1 MRLVRTQ
8 VRRTQSWAPQ
18 ILSRMSRLGALLLV
32 FGSGV
37 LGISAG
43 PLQPAGA
50 TTQPQTW
57 VQLFPGAGPA
67 ASYGDSMV
75 FDPSIGKTV
84 LFGGVGPTTVGL
96 AGSDT
101 EEDQT
106 WTFDGSAW
114 TQLFPATSPS
124 ARDSA
129 AMAYDPSIGK
139 VVLFGGFATGD
150 NSTWTFDGSDWTQ
163 LSTPTSPPSRGGA
176 SMDYDPAIGQMVFFG
191 GYGCGQELSNAC
203 NQTWTFDGTNWTQ
216 LTITLPTSPPP
227 RMGASMVFDPSLNQ
241 LLLFGGWPGFAP
253 GMNDTWTF
261 DGSTWTQLFPA
272 TSPPARWS
280 AMMAFDSTNNDM
292 VLFGG
297 YENSA
302 SNDTWTFDGSN
313 WTQQNPPL
321 SPQPRVQG
329 SMAYD
334 PSLGQLV
341 LYGGTGLYSPQF
353 QDTWTWAPAQI
364 LGPFHIVTTS
374 LAVATPGTAYGPVTL
389 STAGVGVSSSPYT
402 TTLKWFGADLPK
414 GMTLSSAG
422 VLSGTPNAK
431 LLGGSYYGVIQATE
445 TVTTVSGRTKVKTN
459 TTVDATIP
467 ITVNG
472 VRASAGGFTI
482 STPYFPYAA
491 PGSPYGPVTL
501 QTTGAGTSSSPYT
514 TTVQWFGAE
523 LPKGMRLSS
532 AGVLSGTPNA
542 KLAAGSYSVVAQA
555 TETVTT
561 VTGRT
566 KVKTNTTVDATV
578 PLIVS

>member
-1 MRLVRTQ
+1 MRLVRSQ
-8 VRRTQSWAPQ
+8 VRRTQARPPL

-32 FGSGV
+32 FGSGI
-37 LGISAG
+37 LAISAG
-43 PLQPAGA
+43 PLQTAGA
-50 TTQPQTW
+50 TTQPPTW
-57 VQLFPGAGPA
+57 VQLFPGTGPA

-75 FDPSIGKTV
+75 LDPGIGKTV
-84 LFGGVGPTTVGL
+84 LFGGVGPTTIGL

-124 ARDSA
+124 ARDGA

-139 VVLFGGFATGD
+139 VILFGGFATGD
-150 NSTWTFDGSDWTQ
+150 NSTWTFDGSNWTQ
-163 LSTPTSPPSRGGA
+163 LSTTTSPPWRGGA
-176 SMDYDPAIGQMVFFG
+176 SMDYDPAIGQMVLFG
-191 GYGCGQELSNAC
+191 GYGCGEELSNAC
-203 NQTWTFDGTNWTQ
+203 NATWTFDGTNWTQ
-216 LTITLPTSPPP
+216 LTSTLPTSPPP
-227 RMGASMVFDPSLNQ
+227 RMDASMAFDPALNQ
-241 LLLFGGWPGFAP
+241 LLLVGGWPGFGP

-261 DGSTWTQLFPA
+261 DGSTWTQLSPV
-272 TSPPARWS
+272 TSPPARWG

-297 YENSA
+297 YESSA

-313 WTQQNPPL
+313 WTQQTPPL

-329 SMAYD
+329 SMTYD

-353 QDTWTWAPAQI
+353 QDTWTWA
-364 LGPFHIVTTS
+364 GPFHIVTTS
-374 LAVATPGTAYGPVTL
+374 LAAATSGTAYGPVTL
-389 STAGVGVSSSPYT
+389 STEGVEVSSSPYA
-402 TTLKWFGADLPK
+402 TTLKWFGAELPK

-431 LLGGSYYGVIQATE
+431 LVARSYSVVAQATE
-445 TVTTVSGRTKVKTN
+445 TVTSVTGRTKVKKN
-459 TTVDATIP
+459 TTVAATIP

-472 VRASAGGFTI
+472 IVASAGGFTI
-482 STPYFPYAA
+482 STPSLPNAA
-491 PGSPYGPVTL
+491 PGSHYGPVTL
-501 QTTGAGTSSSPYT
+501 QTTGAGTSSSPYGT
-514 TTVQWFGAE
+514 TLKWFGAE
-523 LPKGMRLSS
+523 LPKGMTLSS

-542 KLAAGSYSVVAQA
+542 KLVARSYSVVAQA

-566 KVKTNTTVDATV
+566 KVKTNTTVAATI